1 MKEKVKD
8 PQKQWFCDVISL
20 KTIPRNNSN
29 TKLGLAAFFL
39 LSISFFS
46 FFFLTNSQ
54 LAAAFGEQNLSKVGQ
69 VRLYSLV
76 NRHSIASSQIQLLST
91 VGQRK
96 KASPRVI
103 RFSEH
108 VPIHKSTIKIN
119 GLTVSPAYGSKTQVR
134 SVNPVY
140 IPAQARENKRAV
152 EVGTGPVNI
161 SKDAYSAFN
170 LPKTRKDSMRSLS
183 AAIPPGENPFGGEQN
198 LAGAGGTLGDFFEGG
213 TVSTPTKGA
222 YKIEVTPRISIKG
235 EYDDNVTLLN
245 KNPIADYTTTV
256 SPGLKIN
263 ASSGSNGLD
272 IDYEFGWVKYHKRT
286 RNDYTQHRGNLKFWQ
301 KIGRHLTFELTDTYL
316 KSNDYLAAIDQFP
329 VTQRVAHTLQ
339 AYQRNDARAALDF
352 QFGPQNHFVVGY
364 IYNIL
369 DNDDPSL
376 EDAREQG
383 PFATLSYWFTQKN
396 GLDLSYENVR
406 YVYDQPDYYINW
418 RDLDA
423 HNMRG
428 AYVHQFGV
436 RTGASLYYG
445 LSIRKSIDF
454 PIQYEIHDAGV
465 SFDHSFSPSTSLSLG
480 LGYYK
485 PTGDTS
491 LPGTP
496 ALDPGVTSSIRLEK
510 SFQRGSVGLGA
521 STGWD
526 DGLME
531 IVPRGFTKFGTVIG
545 SVDYQPVEKINV
557 FANASYRKNSY
568 ANEEIDI
575 RLNQATGDETYTG
588 RCGVDW
594 AFYRWFSLGFLYT
607 YTNRTSPD
615 PDNEFVDN
623 RIGLTLTAQKPFKW

>member
-1 MKEKVKD
+1 MKEKVED
-8 PQKQWFCDVISL
+8 PQQQWFCDVISL
-20 KTIPRNNSN
+20 KTIPKNNST
-29 TKLGLAAFFL
+29 TKPGLAAFFL
-39 LSISFFS
+39 LSISFSS

-54 LAAAFGEQNLSKVGQ
+54 LAPAFGEQNLSNVGQ

-76 NRHSIASSQIQLLST
+76 NRRSIASSQIQSLST
-91 VGQRK
+91 VRQSEN
-96 KASPRVI
+96 ASTRVL

-108 VPIHKSTIKIN
+108 VPIQKSTIKIN
-119 GLTVSPAYGSKTQVR
+119 GLIVSPDYRVKTQDR
-134 SVNPVY
+134 PVNPVY
-140 IPAQARENKRAV
+140 IPIKARENERAV
-152 EVGTGPVNI
+152 EVKTGPVNI
-161 SKDAYSAFN
+161 LKDAYSVFN
-170 LPKTRKDSMRSLS
+170 LPKASKNSMKFVS
-183 AAIPPGENPFGGEQN
+183 AEMLPPENPFGDEQN
-198 LAGAGGTLGDFFEGG
+198 LTGAGGTLGDFFEGG

-245 KNPIADYTTTV
+245 KNPLADYTTTV

-272 IDYEFGWVKYHKRT
+272 LDYEFGWVKYHKRT

-301 KIGRHLTFELTDTYL
+301 KIGRHLTFELTDSYI

-329 VTQRVAHTLQ
+329 VTQRVAHTLE

-436 RTGASLYYG
+436 RTGASVYYG

-454 PIQYEIHDAGV
+454 PIQYEIHDVGAG
-465 SFDHSFSPSTSLSLG
+465 FDHSFSPSTL
-480 LGYYK
+480 
-485 PTGDTS
+485 
-491 LPGTP
+491 
-496 ALDPGVTSSIRLEK
+496 
-510 SFQRGSVGLGA
+510 F
-521 STGWD
+521 
-526 DGLME
+526 
-531 IVPRGFTKFGTVIG
+531 VIG
-545 SVDYQPVEKINV
+545 FGILQ
-557 FANASYRKNSY
+557 
-568 ANEEIDI
+568 
-575 RLNQATGDETYTG
+575 
-588 RCGVDW
+588 
-594 AFYRWFSLGFLYT
+594 
-607 YTNRTSPD
+607 TNRRHIIARNVRVRSWRHFLD
-615 PDNEFVDN
+615 
-623 RIGLTLTAQKPFKW
+623 